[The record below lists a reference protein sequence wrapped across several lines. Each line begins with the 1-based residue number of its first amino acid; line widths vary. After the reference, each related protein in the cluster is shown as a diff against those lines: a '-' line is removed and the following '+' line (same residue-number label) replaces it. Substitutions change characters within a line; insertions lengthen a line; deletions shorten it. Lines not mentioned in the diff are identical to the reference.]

1 MESTAFEK
9 KFIPGVGAHEGRG
22 KSMADLINKK
32 VEKFMYEY
40 KPEKKDKY
48 SSGVKVRKNDD
59 PAPTS
64 YDWTN
69 AKDKTSL
76 MRKSIES
83 SIPKTENQTF
93 IRKYYLQ
100 ALAISYIFCPQ

>member
-9 KFIPGVGAHEGRG
+9 NFIPSCDKYNGRG
-22 KSMADLINKK
+22 KSIAELIDKK

-48 SSGVKVRKNDD
+48 SSGVIVKKNDE

-64 YDWTN
+64 YDWTE
-69 AKDKTSL
+69 AKDKTSI
-76 MRKSIES
+76 MRKSVES

-93 IRKYYLQ
+93 ISK
-100 ALAISYIFCPQ
+100 